1 VVVAEQ
7 DVVAQDLEVMEVL
20 VVAEVY
26 FLLIVVGQETL
37 LQSVLLK
44 EIMVVLVIDQDLDKV
59 KAVAVVAVLQPLEV
73 MQKQLL
79 ILITEVMVEQVQQ
92 QVLRRLL

>member
-44 EIMVVLVIDQDLDKV
+44 EIMVVLVIDPDLDKV

>member
-1 VVVAEQ
+1 
-7 DVVAQDLEVMEVL
+7 
-20 VVAEVY
+20 
-26 FLLIVVGQETL
+26 
-37 LQSVLLK
+37 
-44 EIMVVLVIDQDLDKV
+44 MVVLVIDQDLEQV